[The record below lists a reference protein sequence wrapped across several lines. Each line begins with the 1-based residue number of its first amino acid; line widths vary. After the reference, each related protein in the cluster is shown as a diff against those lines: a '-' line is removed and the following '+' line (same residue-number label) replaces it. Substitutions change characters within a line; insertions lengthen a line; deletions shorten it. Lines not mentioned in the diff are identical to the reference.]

1 MPESS
6 TIAARRDL
14 ASGGGECSGVIASR
28 ESYRSAFQ
36 VMLQARTF
44 EDKVAA
50 QYRAGKV
57 VGGVYLGRGQEAF
70 STALGIQLH
79 RERGDVFSG
88 LIRDQSGKLAFG
100 ESLIDAARTYFGSA
114 SGPMRGRD
122 GNIHRGRPREGM
134 PAMISHL
141 GTSIS
146 VVNGMLLAKRFR
158 GETGFVGGATC
169 GDGATSTGSLHEGLN
184 QAAVERVPLVL
195 AVANNQFAYSTPTTR
210 QYACADLVDRALGYG
225 ITGYSVDGTDLA
237 ACLEVFAK
245 AISEA
250 RNGGGPQLVV
260 GKLLRLAG
268 HGEHDDARYVPETA
282 RAGRWGRDCL
292 IVARERLLA
301 DGWASEAEIE
311 AWENEAQS
319 IVEST
324 VAQAQS
330 EPTPDPSQDNWQA
343 ISCARLREGSE

>member
-1 MPESS
+1 MPEFS

-14 ASGGGECSGVIASR
+14 ASGEGERFGVIASR
-28 ESYRSAFQ
+28 EAYRAAFQ

-50 QYRAGKV
+50 QYRSGKV
-57 VGGVYLGRGQEAF
+57 LGGVYLGRGQEAF

-79 RERGDVFSG
+79 RDQGDIFSG
-88 LIRDQSGKLAFG
+88 LIRDQSGRLAFG
-100 ESLIDAARTYFGSA
+100 ESLNDAARTYFGSV

-122 GNIHRGRPREGM
+122 GNIHRGRPLEGM

-141 GTSIS
+141 GASIS
-146 VVNGMLLAKRFR
+146 LVNGMLLAKQFR

-184 QAAVERVPLVL
+184 QAAVERLPLVL
-195 AVANNQFAYSTPTTR
+195 AVANNQFAYSTPTSR

-225 ITGYSVDGTDLA
+225 IAGHSVDGTDLA

-245 AISEA
+245 AIAEA
-250 RNGGGPQLVV
+250 RSGGGPQLVV

-292 IVARERLLA
+292 LVARERLLA
-301 DGWASEAEIE
+301 DGWASEEEI
-311 AWENEAQS
+311 AHWETEAQS
-319 IVEST
+319 MVENI

-330 EPTPDPSQDNWQA
+330 DPTPDPALDNWQA